1 MASDNAKSLKDA
13 QSDTNQAVSWFPRRS
28 IRETYWIYHVDAL
41 RIHDIREI
49 GL

>member
-1 MASDNAKSLKDA
+1 MAPDDDESVENAQPDI
-13 QSDTNQAVSWFPRRS
+13 NQTVSWFPRRS